1 MNTANSSACPLAVL
15 PFKRIEPLRISSLVS
30 MKDKL
35 DDIFLLRRL
44 LCGNSIVTE

>member
-35 DDIFLLRRL
+35 DDIFYSVGCCVGTRL
-44 LCGNSIVTE
+44 